1 MTPRRFGPARCPIR
15 LLSRGR
21 CKGPKLIRR
30 RGRRSE
36 TTKPVHVKGTLA
48 GRSGQMGRFVEK
60 CVCGGIWFERSARHC
75 AHLCY
80 FQSRSPPFGPALKT
94 WGADEQGRT
103 PSNGAQRT
111 RLRRTA
117 RLDEGAPAA
126 TYASSSAGTSA
137 GQVARFW
144 MAGGNGERHLSTGA
158 RRRSSGRSR
167 RGKQSQH
174 FGSRGR
180 SRGDGTRDLGATL
193 FQIFILKQ
201 NTMR

>member
-1 MTPRRFGPARCPIR
+1 M
-15 LLSRGR
+15 
-21 CKGPKLIRR
+21 
-30 RGRRSE
+30 
-36 TTKPVHVKGTLA
+36 
-48 GRSGQMGRFVEK
+48 
-60 CVCGGIWFERSARHC
+60 GGIWLERSARRC

-80 FQSRSPPFGPALKT
+80 FQRRSPPFGPALKT

-103 PSNGAQRT
+103 PSNIAQRT
-111 RLRRTA
+111 RLRRTPDLT
-117 RLDEGAPAA
+117 RGFQRRQTLHLQPGLPP
-126 TYASSSAGTSA
+126 A

-144 MAGGNGERHLSTGA
+144 MAGGNGERHLSTGT

-180 SRGDGTRDLGATL
+180 SRGDGTRNLGATL